1 MFTCI
6 DRKGLGDYGSGP
18 TRLQADTLGEC
29 VVMERFPLTWKRIDV
44 SELGGLS

>member
-6 DRKGLGDYGSGP
+6 DRKGLEDYGSGP
-18 TRLQADTLGEC
+18 TELQADTLGLC
-29 VVMERFPLTWKRIDV
+29 VDMKCFVLTWKRMDV